1 MLRIGDLPVV
11 EAAYPLGARIGSS
24 LEVSLHGRALDSVE
38 SVWLAPVRRAEYYR
52 LTFPF
57 TVPLRTDQRPE
68 GRIQGEVS
76 GRGYGEATVRFGI
89 PEDAW
94 LGLWRL
100 WVRAPGGISDSVS
113 LEISAMDEPDCRSIS
128 PLPEGV
134 ACNGVLENPDEEDEF
149 WLELSAGQPVVVT
162 TLAAQLGMPRIDTVL
177 ELFDI
182 DGNLVAEHD
191 DLMTGQGTVIGN
203 PDSMLRFRP
212 EAAGRF
218 RLLVRDRTGRGG
230 PDMAYRLRIEE
241 REPGFVLLSDP
252 ENLNVRPGETESVGV
267 LMVPEPGFDEAV
279 EVWLEDPPGGVASLP
294 ARFRA
299 GQFFGP
305 SGDGDNV
312 VIPAAFLN
320 IRVASGL
327 EPGEILRDVEWNTFA
342 FFTGLFILVGG
353 MVEAGVID
361 TLQEWMVDLAGGE
374 ERTLS
379 LLMLYIGGGVSAII
393 DNIPFTATMIHVVGQ
408 IVGDSSTGE
417 VSPLW
422 WALTLGADL
431 GGNLTIV
438 GASAN
443 VVVVTMARTL
453 GHPISFFRFLR
464 YGIVIGI
471 VTLIIS
477 GLYVWLRYY

>member
-1 MLRIGDLPVV
+1 MITAAVIFGLAYLAIAVGRIPHAVIAVV
-11 EAAYPLGARIGSS
+11 GAAVMVFARVLTPEQAFHHID
-24 LEVSLHGRALDSVE
+24 LEVIVLLAGMMVLASIISRTGSFNWAARRGAQLVNCNGFGLMVLLVMITAVGSALLDNVTTVVIMVPITMNLCRSLDLD
-38 SVWLAPVRRAEYYR
+38 PV
-52 LTFPF
+52 PF
-57 TVPLRTDQRPE
+57 LL
-68 GRIQGEVS
+68 GEVFAS
-76 GRGYGEATVRFGI
+76 NIGGTATIVGDPPNIIVASAADIGFLEFTLNMIPVSALSMVALVALLYLFFRNDLRV
-89 PEDAW
+89 PEDRRKEVMAASSNGAITDRTLLVKS
-94 LGLWRL
+94 LGVFGL
-100 WVRAPGGISDSVS
+100 
-113 LEISAMDEPDCRSIS
+113 
-128 PLPEGV
+128 
-134 ACNGVLENPDEEDEF
+134 
-149 WLELSAGQPVVVT
+149 
-162 TLAAQLGMPRIDTVL
+162 TVL
-177 ELFDI
+177 AFFTHELIGVSPAF
-182 DGNLVAEHD
+182 VALAGAGLL
-191 DLMTGQGTVIGN
+191 LMI
-203 PDSMLRFRP
+203 
-212 EAAGRF
+212 
-218 RLLVRDRTGRGG
+218 
-230 PDMAYRLRIEE
+230 
-241 REPGFVLLSDP
+241 
-252 ENLNVRPGETESVGV
+252 
-267 LMVPEPGFDEAV
+267 
-279 EVWLEDPPGGVASLP
+279 
-294 ARFRA
+294 
-299 GQFFGP
+299 
-305 SGDGDNV
+305 
-312 VIPAAFLN
+312 
-320 IRVASGL
+320 SGL

-361 TLQEWMVDLAGGE
+361 TLQEWMVELAGGE

-453 GHPISFFRFLR
+453 DHPISFFRFLR